1 MGGLFIKNKCK
12 KMLKLTNTNE
22 KKFKKRRIV
31 IDKNFFVCY
40 NIIIIRNYAYFRV
53 GNGL

>member
-22 KKFKKRRIV
+22 KKFKKNSGV
-31 IDKNFFVCY
+31 VKNGCKWLKNNV
-40 NIIIIRNYAYFRV
+40 
-53 GNGL
+53 